1 MNIAKLSIKL
11 SADAAGLSSDL
22 AKAGGNAVSWA
33 AKAAQDV
40 AASFGSIGSLLAA
53 PLRGLS
59 SAYSSFKGM
68 ADDLVA
74 QDREARRLGVTMD
87 EMRQATVWAGD
98 ATGSLGGM
106 LAEAQGKLAQ
116 FHTGSVT
123 AAQDLASLAKAA
135 GGTGAGI
142 AGGGFAGIVK
152 ALERIPDPIMRA
164 AQAFR
169 FLGAGASDVLDQLGK
184 PGGFAASQ
192 DMAKRFGLGVGAG
205 DMKMVRE
212 ASDAMRTL
220 DLLGKGFWNQVLL
233 GIAPVVAEIAKLFD
247 GVKVNLEWIQPAML
261 KVAKAAA
268 MTGAFIYEA
277 FSNRDLWQKTIA
289 AIGTALGSLVG
300 KIGDALVKMV
310 GDVWDSLT
318 DEDNFVA
325 PSLLDG
331 VFGIGKDMKREGPAA
346 AAKKAIRDLDF
357 SGFDEVGKAFA
368 DTGAAKNV
376 EGFFNRIDKR
386 IIGTTDNLTKMLPA
400 IKLLGEQFKAMQGAT
415 VGPGQKFLGQMAA
428 IAAMGKAGLLAG
440 NDTGA
445 LGAFQAFDALKN
457 AMGGMQYR
465 QVGAAGFG
473 TREAYSAL
481 AENEAMQKRADV
493 QQQMKQFLEQA
504 NEQRKEQ
511 IRIGNIMMRAM
522 EKMADAGM
530 NVLEG

>member
-1 MNIAKLSIKL
+1 MNIAKMSIKL
-11 SADAAGLSSDL
+11 SADAAGLSRDL

-33 AKAAQDV
+33 AKAAQEV
-40 AASFGSIGSLLAA
+40 ASSFGSIGSLLAS

-98 ATGSLGGM
+98 ATGSLSGI
-106 LAEAQGKLAQ
+106 LAEAQGKLAAFQ
-116 FHTGSVT
+116 TGSVA
-123 AAQDLASLAKAA
+123 AAQDLASLAKMA

-152 ALERIPDPIMRA
+152 SLERIPDPIMRA
-164 AQAFR
+164 AQAFK
-169 FLGAGASDVLDQLGK
+169 FLGAGASDVLDRIAK
-184 PGGFAASQ
+184 PGGFSASQ

-233 GIAPVVAEIAKLFD
+233 GIAPVVAEVAKLFD
-247 GVKVNLEWIQPAML
+247 GVKVDLQWIQPMML

-277 FSNRDLWQKTIA
+277 FSNKDLWQKTIA
-289 AIGTALGSLVG
+289 AVGTALGSLVG
-300 KIGDALVKMV
+300 KIGDALVQMV
-310 GDVWDSLT
+310 SDVWDSLT

-331 VFGIGKDMKREGPAA
+331 ILGIGKNVNQAGEG
-346 AAKKAIRDLDF
+346 AKKAIRDLDF

-368 DTGAAKNV
+368 DTDAAKNV
-376 EGFFNRIDKR
+376 EAFFDRIDKR
-386 IIGTTDNLTKMLPA
+386 LKDTKDGLTKLLPS
-400 IKLLGEQFKAMQGAT
+400 IKLLAEQFKSMQEAT
-415 VGPGQKFLGQMAA
+415 IGPGQKFLEQMAGL
-428 IAAMGKAGLLAG
+428 AAMGKVGLLAG
-440 NDTGA
+440 NDVGA
-445 LGAFQAFDALKN
+445 LGAFKAFDALRG
-457 AMGGMQYR
+457 AMGQQYR

-481 AENEAMQKRADV
+481 AENEAMQKRADI
-493 QQQMKQFLEQA
+493 QQQIKQLLEQA
-504 NEQRKEQ
+504 AEQRKEQ
-511 IRIGNIMMRAM
+511 IRIGKEAIKAF
-522 EKMADAGM
+522 KDASEVA
-530 NVLEG
+530 VLKG